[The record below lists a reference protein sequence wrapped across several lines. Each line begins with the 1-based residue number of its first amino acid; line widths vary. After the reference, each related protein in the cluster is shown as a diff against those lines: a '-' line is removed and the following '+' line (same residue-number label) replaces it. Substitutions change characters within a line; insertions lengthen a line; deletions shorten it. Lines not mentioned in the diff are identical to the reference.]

1 MVKSGLGRI
10 VGLGVVALCLLSKS
24 ALAGEMDL
32 LLQKLV
38 EKGVLSAGEAQQIAT
53 ETREQVKKE
62 TAQGKNESLPQ
73 WIQTTKLKGDFRLRY
88 QYDHSTGTSLYR
100 NRGRIRLRLGVES
113 KPNDK
118 LLVGVGLAT
127 GLSDGSTDAA
137 RSTNVTFEKGFSK
150 KPIALDYAFA
160 QYMPFKEVTIIGG
173 KMKNPFWEPGDLI
186 WDTDINPEGGA
197 VQLTKKLNNKVSLF
211 SNLSAFV
218 VGEDGTSNDD
228 PMLSVFQGGAK
239 VDITEK
245 VALKTAFSYYMSSNF
260 RGATLSGTTGTNTL
274 AGGKLAY
281 KYDFVSPAM
290 ELSFKDPF
298 KNLGI
303 DLLDVPYLSF
313 FGEYV
318 NNTAVKKNQS
328 GQMVGLR
335 FGMEKISAWKDW
347 QFMYNYARLEK
358 DAVPDILP
366 DSDRYGGKTGIK
378 AHEGVFTFGLGKN
391 TYMNIDY
398 YYGSKIASRKLQ
410 APAQVVQVDWNL
422 KF

>member
-1 MVKSGLGRI
+1 MPKSRLGRI
-10 VGLGVVALCLLSKS
+10 VGLGFLALCLLSKN
-24 ALAGEMDL
+24 AAAGEMDL

-38 EKGVLSAGEAQQIAT
+38 EKGVLTAGEAQQIAT

-62 TAQGKNESLPQ
+62 IAQGKNESLPQ
-73 WIQTTKLKGDFRLRY
+73 WIQTTKIKGDFRLRY

-100 NRGRIRLRLGVES
+100 NRGRVRLRLGVES

-160 QYMPFKEVTIIGG
+160 QYTPFKEVAIIGG

-197 VQLTKKLNNKVSLF
+197 LQLTKKLNNKVSLF

-218 VGEDGTSNDD
+218 VGEGGTSNDD

-239 VDITEK
+239 VDLTDSI
-245 VALKTAFSYYMSSNF
+245 ALKSAFSYYMSSNF

-274 AGGKLAY
+274 AGGGLA
-281 KYDFVSPAM
+281 
-290 ELSFKDPF
+290 EH
-298 KNLGI
+298 
-303 DLLDVPYLSF
+303 LL
-313 FGEYV
+313 
-318 NNTAVKKNQS
+318 
-328 GQMVGLR
+328 
-335 FGMEKISAWKDW
+335 
-347 QFMYNYARLEK
+347 
-358 DAVPDILP
+358 
-366 DSDRYGGKTGIK
+366 
-378 AHEGVFTFGLGKN
+378 
-391 TYMNIDY
+391 
-398 YYGSKIASRKLQ
+398 
-410 APAQVVQVDWNL
+410 
-422 KF
+422 